1 MPDFNKAGP
10 QKSFDVIPAGTI
22 ATLQL
27 MVRPGNAG
35 EGGWLRRSK
44 AGDSEALDCEFI
56 VVDGPF
62 ARRKFWT
69 LMTVEGTTE
78 GHAQAA
84 QISGSRLRAIL
95 ESARGVRPDDTGDG
109 AKRKRQIASY
119 GDFDGLRFIGR
130 IGVEAAKDNFPAK
143 NILLEALTPDRK
155 DWHPV
160 EQVAKQPAA
169 AATPTAPSA
178 ATKPETAKQIT
189 RPTWAS

>member
-1 MPDFNKAGP
+1 MDFNNAGP

-22 ATLQL
+22 ATLHL
-27 MVRPGNAG
+27 TVRPGNAG

-44 AGDSEALDCEFI
+44 TGDSEALDCEFI

-62 ARRKFWT
+62 AKRKFWT

-95 ESARGVRPDDTGDG
+95 ESARGVRPDDTGDA
-109 AKRKRQIASY
+109 AKQKRQIAGY
-119 GDFDGLRFIGR
+119 GDLDGLRFIGR

-160 EQVAKQPAA
+160 EQVAKQPGAGT
-169 AATPTAPSA
+169 TPTAPSV
-178 ATKPETAKQIT
+178 ATPEAAKQIT
-189 RPTWAS
+189 RPQWAS